1 MSGLG
6 ADISQVH
13 WKQQWLENGTL
24 YFHVSMSTSEQLIQ
38 TTVPTAQE
46 PAHVLHEHMHLL
58 HISVMVRNTLLPPLD
73 PATPHP
79 HISPHPLFLSLTTSS
94 PLSPFSLP
102 LDSLSSGELQYH
114 VSHPSVLSNALIC
127 FSLQISHPPSVCAS
141 AD

>member
-24 YFHVSMSTSEQLIQ
+24 YFHVSMSNSEQLIQ

-58 HISVMVRNTLLPPLD
+58 HISVMVRNTHSYPLLTPQHPILISL
-73 PATPHP
+73 AT
-79 HISPHPLFLSLTTSS
+79 SSLSLSYHLFTT
-94 PLSPFSLP
+94 LSFFF
-102 LDSLSSGELQYH
+102 
-114 VSHPSVLSNALIC
+114 AC
-127 FSLQISHPPSVCAS
+127 
-141 AD
+141 